1 MTNAN
6 VARIPQVVRIIEEE
20 EEVDRT
26 DKDGLIVILKFVSRI
41 DII

>member
-6 VARIPQVVRIIEEE
+6 AARIPKVVRIIEEE
-20 EEVDRT
+20 VGRI
-26 DKDGLIVILKFVSRI
+26 DKDDLIVILKFVFRI

>member
-6 VARIPQVVRIIEEE
+6 VARIPKVVRIIEEE
-20 EEVDRT
+20 EVGRT